1 MPCPARAFD
10 HRAPASHQPYTP
22 RVTGNMLIVTQVAPY
37 VDGPAGVHGTL
48 AQATTGLSELADLAG
63 LSPVHVP
70 DVRDVSPDVLAA
82 SRVLALFTIGETPW
96 SDEQKAAVH
105 AAWRDGNLRILGV
118 HSATDASHTWPEY
131 GVMLGARFDGHPW
144 TQPFAIDV
152 VDDAHPA
159 TAHLGEQWDWTDEVY
174 LFRDLRPD
182 ARRAPPPARRRGGP
196 LGAGRPGA
204 RVRLPPGLVRRGRP
218 GAQLLHR
225 PGPLPAGVGA
235 ARLPAPPGRRTR
247 LAGGQR
253 VA

>member
-1 MPCPARAFD
+1 
-10 HRAPASHQPYTP
+10 
-22 RVTGNMLIVTQVAPY
+22 MLIVTQVAPY

-82 SRVLALFTIGETPW
+82 ARVLALFTIGETPW
-96 SDEQKAAVH
+96 SDEQKTAVH
-105 AAWRDGNLRILGV
+105 TAWRDGHLRILGV

-144 TQPFAIDV
+144 TKQFAIDV
-152 VDDAHPA
+152 VDDGHPA

-174 LFRDLRPD
+174 LFARP
-182 ARRAPPPARRRGGP
+182 APRRPGAPPPGRGTGGP
-196 LGAGRPGA
+196 LGARRPGA
-204 RVRLPPGLVRRGRP
+204 RLRLPLGLVHRGGPGAHLLHRSGPFPPGLGD
-218 GAQLLHR
+218 
-225 PGPLPAGVGA
+225 
-235 ARLPAPPGRRTR
+235 ARLPAPLGRRAR